1 MTHSLGLQNGLHWG
15 PRSCLVSLVVL
26 GTAISIKCR
35 FAEWHCLSV
44 IHRKQV
50 RIQSARL
57 ARIEIYTG
65 FSIWLNDIPPS
76 DLQKAV
82 MRSVL
87 SLLRSNQNFGVL
99 IARIS
104 LPWEVALNPCM
115 RLCAAVHPT
124 HRWKAM
130 TTRFEDIDI
139 SKQSLLPFHPFAL
152 FRVLQFLSWAPPPL

>member
-1 MTHSLGLQNGLHWG
+1 MAYIGGQ
-15 PRSCLVSLVVL
+15 RSCLVSLVVL
-26 GTAISIKCR
+26 GKAISIKCR

-57 ARIEIYTG
+57 LRIEIYTG
-65 FSIWLNDIPPS
+65 FPIWLNDISTS

-87 SLLRSNQNFGVL
+87 SNFAVL

-115 RLCAAVHPT
+115 SLCAAVHPT

-139 SKQSLLPFHPFAL
+139 SKQSFLPFHPFAF